1 AALDAA
7 LQPRWGTFWG
17 SYDESVIVNSVA
29 INAAGE
35 VYFGGS
41 GSSPSDPKPT
51 GGFLAKLQVGGHT
64 LDYSMRLGASVNG
77 IATFVSVV
85 SSGISPGPHQM
96 VYCTGV
102 QYTDGPT
109 DSTDVFVVKL
119 DEGVRVVKGPP
130 IF

>member
-1 AALDAA
+1 M
-7 LQPRWGTFWG
+7 
-17 SYDESVIVNSVA
+17 
-29 INAAGE
+29 
-35 VYFGGS
+35 
-41 GSSPSDPKPT
+41 
-51 GGFLAKLQVGGHT
+51 
-64 LDYSMRLGASVNG
+64 DYSMRLGASVNG